1 MAEISGLPDDL
12 LVKILAFLPTK
23 VAISTSVLSKQ
34 WRFLWMWLPKLKYDD
49 YDDITD
55 GFNSVS
61 AFQTYRDFIAKNLPL
76 HRAPIIESLSL
87 GFRCGT
93 LQPED
98 LKSWVEVAVSRSVRE
113 LSILAY
119 YRNDYAL
126 SSSSLY
132 TCKSLV
138 TLKGFNIRVDVPPTV
153 CLLPSLRTLDLKR
166 VRYLNEDSLRMLLS
180 FCPVLEYLSIERH
193 DNDNLRGLV
202 VDVPSLRRL
211 SLTSYTGCSS
221 DDYVIV
227 TSSLKY
233 FKAFDYRSEISSYK
247 IEKIPELEEADI
259 SIERNPEKL
268 FVYFKSIKC
277 LSLQVDFNS
286 KEEPGYDSG
295 IVFNHLEELTP
306 YINDA
311 NWSKLLF
318 RLLNDSPKLR
328 VLEISNSKSF
338 YKEKIGEYLP
348 VSWSKNQGSVP
359 KCFLNSLET
368 FRVKWYYSEE
378 QEDRDFLS
386 LIFKHARCLK
396 STSILHR

>member
-98 LKSWVEVAVSRSVRE
+98 LKSWVEVAVSRSVR
-113 LSILAY
+113 
-119 YRNDYAL
+119 
-126 SSSSLY
+126 
-132 TCKSLV
+132 
-138 TLKGFNIRVDVPPTV
+138 FNIRVDVPPTV
-153 CLLPSLRTLDLKR
+153 CLLPSLRTLELKR

-227 TSSLKY
+227 TPSLKY

-306 YINDA
+306 YIHDA